1 MHRTVFMSPM
11 VYKIVL
17 NKEISQCDILLNKI
31 LVEADVGRKQN
42 SKNTNTIHLGS
53 GLILRLMA
61 AL

>member
-1 MHRTVFMSPM
+1 MSPM